1 MPPRARPRRRQ
12 NLNPRST
19 LSLIVVAAVLAIAA
33 PRRVLPSDSVKEFE
47 ITASRFAFE
56 PEAIEVTEGDRVRL
70 TLRSADTTHGIAIG
84 ELQVKA
90 KIPKGGALVTTE
102 FVASK
107 PGTFVIKCSEY
118 CGPGHKKMLG
128 TLVVTPKKEGQ

>member
-1 MPPRARPRRRQ
+1 MA
-12 NLNPRST
+12 
-19 LSLIVVAAVLAIAA
+19 VVAVLGFVVPPPA
-33 PRRVLPSDSVKEFE
+33 LPADSVKEFQ
-47 ITASRFAFE
+47 ITASRFAFD
-56 PEAIEVTEGDRVRL
+56 PETIEVTEGDQVRL
-70 TLRSADTTHGIAIG
+70 TLRSADTTHGIAIP

-90 KIPKGGALVTTE
+90 KIPKGGAPVTTE

-128 TLVVTPKKEGQ
+128 SLVVAPKGGQ